1 MTFLAR
7 GQDDDSGGESDVAR
21 HRIEIERW
29 DRRRQA
35 GWGFRTKHKSERPPG
50 ANLRRLSRRCPLHPF
65 RPSLGLTK
73 PCCPTCDES
82 PLRPPPPLR
91 HWASA
96 TENCRGAV

>member
-35 GWGFRTKHKSERPPG
+35 GWGFRTKHKSERKPPQVEQALPASSVSAVAG
-50 ANLRRLSRRCPLHPF
+50 S
-65 RPSLGLTK
+65 
-73 PCCPTCDES
+73 DEGVL
-82 PLRPPPPLR
+82 PDMR
-91 HWASA
+91 
-96 TENCRGAV
+96 